1 MPQAGSPR
9 KRGTPTARKRG
20 TLGKGRCGA
29 PDSAGMRILAISPT
43 PSHPQDAGN
52 RARIHAVL
60 SGLKAAGHAIHL
72 CLLMRENPS
81 PAALAAMRDA
91 WDELVEVPHDRARE
105 ARSLAPLNAI
115 DDWILPEAEAAFAA
129 LAAREPRFDLVLVNY
144 VFLSRALDFFDHRTI
159 KVIDAHDI
167 FAGRAEALAAIG
179 LENRFFATTAGEEA
193 AGLDRADLV
202 LAIQQEERR
211 HFTGVTRAATATLGH
226 LPADPRPPLPPG
238 EGLSIG
244 YISSGNPLNTRAL
257 RRFLAA
263 LPPAEVAAAGG
274 RMVVAGD
281 ACQALSPAEGL
292 HLLGPV
298 PDPDALYAEADLGVN
313 PHEGGT
319 GLKIKTVEALARGRP
334 VIGTAAA
341 FAGLPAEHVF
351 HAAPDAAAVARH
363 ARRWLA
369 SAAFRAE
376 VAEAS
381 ARLFQRYA
389 LEVAASR
396 AALASPAGLAAMLDR
411 PRLLMLTDVPYWRGS
426 LGNQARIS
434 AVVAAAREEFDLDLL
449 FTGELPGAERQ
460 AARNALGRRGRLFTP
475 LPAGEAP
482 MPWGLTPFEKTR
494 FDGALLASL
503 EAHLARNPPQ
513 AVMVQYL
520 RLSWM
525 RLAAGMPKM
534 TVLDTHDVMSLRAQN
549 FRLFGQEHFIQI
561 PVAEELKILDGFAQ
575 VMAIQAE
582 EARWLEALLPGR
594 VVLAPHAMPAL
605 LPARG
610 SAPGS
615 LPRIG
620 FIGGDSPMNRD
631 GLRWLLD
638 QVWPAI
644 QTLGAELHVA
654 GGVCAAM
661 PAGRPGVVL
670 HGEVPDHLAFLGTLD
685 IGVNPV
691 FYGGGLKIK
700 TVEYLASGLPSV
712 LTAEALYG
720 IQGGAGTAYALA
732 EDRAAFVAALAKL
745 VRDRAA
751 RARMA
756 EAAFAFGRRHFGP
769 QALAPAMGTLAA
781 LARGVP
787 RVAAA
792 SVLA

>member
-1 MPQAGSPR
+1 
-9 KRGTPTARKRG
+9 
-20 TLGKGRCGA
+20 
-29 PDSAGMRILAISPT
+29 MRILAISPT

-60 SGLKAAGHAIHL
+60 SALKAAGHAVHL
-72 CLLMRENPS
+72 CLLMRENP
-81 PAALAAMRDA
+81 PPPALAAMRDA
-91 WDELVEVPHDRARE
+91 WDELVEVPHDRGRE
-105 ARSLAPLNAI
+105 ARSLGPLQAI
-115 DDWILPEAEAAFAA
+115 DDWILPEAKAAFAA
-129 LAAREPRFDLVLVNY
+129 LAARQPRFDLVLVNY
-144 VFLSRALDFFDHRTI
+144 VFLSRALTFFDHRTI

-167 FAGRAEALAAIG
+167 FAGRAQALAAIG
-179 LENRFFATTAGEEA
+179 LENRFFATTAEEEA

-202 LAIQQEERR
+202 LAIQEEERR
-211 HFTGVTRAATATLGH
+211 HFTLVTRAATATLGH
-226 LPADPRPPLPPG
+226 LPVSNQPPPPPA
-238 EGLSIG
+238 EALSIG
-244 YISSGNPLNTRAL
+244 YIGSGNPLNTRAL
-257 RRFLAA
+257 GRFLAA
-263 LPPAEVAAAGG
+263 LPPGEVAAAGG
-274 RMVVAGD
+274 RVVVAGG
-281 ACQALSPAEGL
+281 ACQGLAPAPGL
-292 HLLGPV
+292 QLLGPV
-298 PDPDALYAEADLGVN
+298 ADPDMLYAEAGLVVN

-351 HAAPDAAAVARH
+351 HAAPDAAAVARL

-369 SAAFRAE
+369 SAAFRDE

-381 ARLFQRYA
+381 ARLFHRYA
-389 LEVAASR
+389 LGVGAAR
-396 AALASPAGLAAMLDR
+396 ARLASPAGLASILDR
-411 PRLLMLTDVPYWRGS
+411 PRLLMLTDVPWWRGS
-426 LGNQARIS
+426 LGNQARIG
-434 AVVAAAREEFDLDLL
+434 AVVEATREEFDLDLF
-449 FTGELPGAERQ
+449 FTGDLPGAERE
-460 AARNALGRRGRLFTP
+460 AARRALGRRGRLFTP
-475 LPAGEAP
+475 RPAGEAA
-482 MPWGLTPFEKTR
+482 MPWGLTPFEKPR
-494 FDGALLASL
+494 FDGAVMASL

-525 RLAAGMPKM
+525 RLARGMPKL

-594 VVLAPHAMPAL
+594 VILAPHALPAL

-610 SAPGS
+610 SPPGAQ
-615 LPRIG
+615 PRIG

-644 QTLGAELHVA
+644 QPLGAELHVA
-654 GGVCAAM
+654 GGVCAEM
-661 PAGRPGVVL
+661 PKGRPGVVL
-670 HGEVPDHLAFLGTLD
+670 LGEVADQQAFLDGLD
-685 IGVNPV
+685 IAVNPV

-700 TVEYLASGLPSV
+700 TVEYLARGLPSV
-712 LTAEALYG
+712 LTAEALFG

-732 EDRAAFVAALAKL
+732 ENRAQFVAALALL
-745 VRDRAA
+745 VQDRAA

-756 EAAFAFGRRHFGP
+756 EAAFTFGRRHFGP
-769 QALAPAMGTLAA
+769 QALAPAIGTLAA

-787 RVAAA
+787 RLAPA
-792 SVLA
+792 SIPA

>member
-1 MPQAGSPR
+1 
-9 KRGTPTARKRG
+9 
-20 TLGKGRCGA
+20 
-29 PDSAGMRILAISPT
+29 MRILAISPT

-60 SGLKAAGHAIHL
+60 SGLRFAGHAIHF
-72 CLLMRENPS
+72 CLLMRENPP

-91 WDELVEVPHDRARE
+91 WDEVIEVPHDRAQE
-105 ARSLAPLNAI
+105 ARSLDPLNAI
-115 DDWILPEAEAAFAA
+115 DDWILPEAEATFAA
-129 LAAREPRFDLVLVNY
+129 LAARQPRFDLVLVNY
-144 VFLSRALDFFDHRTI
+144 VFLSRALTFFDHRTI

-179 LENRFFATTAGEEA
+179 LENRFFATTPEEES

-202 LAIQQEERR
+202 LAIQDEERR
-211 HFTGVTRAATATLGH
+211 HFTLVTRAATATLGH

-238 EGLSIG
+238 DGLSIG
-244 YISSGNPLNTRAL
+244 YLGSSNPLNTRAL
-257 RRFLAA
+257 RHFLAA
-263 LPPAEVAAAGG
+263 LPPAEAAAAGG
-274 RMVVAGD
+274 RIVVAGG
-281 ACQALSPAEGL
+281 ACQGL
-292 HLLGPV
+292 EETPGLTLLGPV
-298 PDPDALYAEADLGVN
+298 PDPDTLYAAADLVVN

-351 HAAPDAAAVARH
+351 HAAPDAVAVARL

-369 SAAFRAE
+369 SAGFREE

-381 ARLFQRYA
+381 ARLADRYA
-389 LEVAASR
+389 LEVAAAR
-396 AALASPAGLAAMLDR
+396 HRLASPAGLAALLDR
-411 PRLLMLTDVPYWRGS
+411 PRLLMVTDVPYWRGS
-426 LGNQARIS
+426 LGNQARIG
-434 AVVAAAREEFDLDLL
+434 AVVEAAREQFDLDLF
-449 FTGELPGAERQ
+449 FTGELPGAERE
-460 AARNALGRRGRLFTP
+460 AARRALGRRGRLFTP
-475 LPAGEAP
+475 KPSGEVE
-482 MPWGLTPFEKTR
+482 MPWGLTPFEKAR
-494 FDGALLASL
+494 FAGATLAAL

-513 AVMVQYL
+513 AVVIQYL

-525 RLAAGMPKM
+525 RLARGMPKL

-561 PVAEELKILDGFAQ
+561 PVAEELRILDGFSQ
-575 VMAIQAE
+575 IMAIQAE

-594 VVLAPHAMPAL
+594 IILAPHALPAL

-610 SAPGS
+610 SPQGHP
-615 LPRIG
+615 PRIG

-631 GLRWLLD
+631 GLRWLMD

-644 QTLGAELHVA
+644 RPLGAELHVA
-654 GGVCAAM
+654 GGVCTEM
-661 PAGRPGVVL
+661 PKGRPGVVL
-670 HGEVPDHLAFLGTLD
+670 HGEVPDQQAFLDTLD
-685 IGVNPV
+685 IAVNPV

-700 TVEYLASGLPSV
+700 TVEYLCRGLPSV
-712 LTAEALYG
+712 LTAEALFG

-732 EDRAAFVAALAKL
+732 EDRAQFAGGLATL
-745 VRDRAA
+745 VRDGAA
-751 RARMA
+751 RRRMA

-769 QALAPAMGTLAA
+769 RALEPAMAGLAA

-787 RVAAA
+787 RLSPVSVA
-792 SVLA
+792 V

>member
-1 MPQAGSPR
+1 
-9 KRGTPTARKRG
+9 
-20 TLGKGRCGA
+20 
-29 PDSAGMRILAISPT
+29 MRILAISPT

-60 SGLKAAGHAIHL
+60 SALKAAGHAIHL
-72 CLLMRENPS
+72 CLLMRENPP

-91 WDELVEVPHDRARE
+91 WDELIEVPHDRGRE
-105 ARSLAPLNAI
+105 ARSLGPLQAI

-129 LAAREPRFDLVLVNY
+129 LAARQPRFDLVLVNY
-144 VFLSRALDFFDHRTI
+144 VFLSRALTFFDHRTI

-167 FAGRAEALAAIG
+167 FAGRADALAALG
-179 LENRFFATTAGEEA
+179 LENRFFATTAEEEA

-202 LAIQQEERR
+202 LAIQDEERR
-211 HFTGVTRAATATLGH
+211 HFTLVTRAATATLGH
-226 LPADPRPPLPPG
+226 LPVAHQPPPATPG
-238 EGLSIG
+238 GLSIG
-244 YISSGNPLNTRAL
+244 YLGSGNPLNTRAL
-257 RRFLAA
+257 GRFLAA

-274 RMVVAGD
+274 RMVVAGG
-281 ACQALSPAEGL
+281 ACQGL
-292 HLLGPV
+292 AAVPGLRLLGPV
-298 PDPDALYAEADLGVN
+298 ANPDALYAEADLVVN

-341 FAGLPAEHVF
+341 FAGLPAESVF
-351 HAAPDAAAVARH
+351 HAAPDAAATARL

-369 SAAFRAE
+369 SAAFREE

-381 ARLFQRYA
+381 ARLFHRYA
-389 LEVAASR
+389 LGVGAAR
-396 AALASPAGLAAMLDR
+396 ARLASPAGLASLLDR

-426 LGNQARIS
+426 LGNQARIG
-434 AVVAAAREEFDLDLL
+434 AVVDAAREGFDLDLF
-449 FTGELPGAERQ
+449 FTGDLPGAERE
-460 AARNALGRRGRLFTP
+460 AARRALGRRGRLFTP
-475 LPAGEAP
+475 RPAGEAP
-482 MPWGLTPFEKTR
+482 MPWGLTPFERAR
-494 FDGALLASL
+494 FDGALQASL

-525 RLAAGMPKM
+525 RLARGMPKL

-549 FRLFGQEHFIQI
+549 FRVFGQEHFIQI
-561 PVAEELKILDGFAQ
+561 PVAEELKILDGFSQ

-594 VVLAPHAMPAL
+594 VILAPHALPAL

-610 SAPGS
+610 SPTGS
-615 LPRIG
+615 PPRIG

-644 QTLGAELHVA
+644 QPLGAELHVA
-654 GGVCAAM
+654 GGVCAEM
-661 PAGRPGVVL
+661 PKGRPGVVL
-670 HGEVPDHLAFLGTLD
+670 RGEVPDQQAFLDTLD

-700 TVEYLASGLPSV
+700 TVEYLARGLPSV
-712 LTAEALYG
+712 LTAEALFG

-732 EDRAAFVAALAKL
+732 EDRTQFVAALALL
-745 VRDRAA
+745 VRDRAT

-756 EAAFAFGRRHFGP
+756 EAAFAFGRHHFGP
-769 QALAPAMGTLAA
+769 QALAPAIDTLAA

-787 RVAAA
+787 RLSAA
-792 SVLA
+792 SIPA